1 MLSALRFMYC
11 CCIVIIR
18 GQTNH
23 HKSRYFVS
31 LAADVSRPSP
41 WRIRSY
47 FQHRKKKTGPISL
60 ARQSGFAP
68 RLDSNS
74 ARPIVV
80 MCEVLDL
87 GPRARRSRDCW
98 RLSLLRKGRLLRSPS
113 PLHALYGSRGLAHA
127 THAPRARRGGLP
139 ASLVL
144 GAACCCCCCPGAGLA
159 AGRRFG
165 TRETELHARVRRET
179 VGKGDATRQEMLLLC
194 PAEVTGDVRVVCG
207 GSALVWTVELSR
219 ASWQARPGGA

>member
-1 MLSALRFMYC
+1 MPLAGTRSARQVISNQAGPRIGEARRLSRFSTRCSAAPVFRLCPERSGPRPLPVEGVAGQGGFGGLLSALRFMYC

-41 WRIRSY
+41 WRKCSY
-47 FQHRKKKTGPISL
+47 FLHRKKTGPISL

-113 PLHALYGSRGLAHA
+113 PLHALYGSRGMAHA
-127 THAPRARRGGLP
+127 THALRARRGGLP

-144 GAACCCCCCPGAGLA
+144 GAACCC
-159 AGRRFG
+159 
-165 TRETELHARVRRET
+165 
-179 VGKGDATRQEMLLLC
+179 
-194 PAEVTGDVRVVCG
+194 
-207 GSALVWTVELSR
+207 
-219 ASWQARPGGA
+219 